1 MGGLAGVDGCRAGW
15 VIALAPAG
23 DLSAPIL
30 HVVASFAEALVLAG
44 EGATV
49 AVDMPVGLPER
60 IEGPG
65 RMPERLVRPL
75 LGARQSSVFSIP
87 ARAAVQA
94 PDYAAACALAA
105 ALSDPPRKVSKQGFM
120 IFPRIREID
129 LMLRTDP
136 ALAERVFESHPEVVF
151 QALQR
156 GRPLDLPKKV
166 KSRPFPPG
174 LDLRR
179 GLLARAGVGEAALTA
194 PPPRGAGADDLLDA
208 LACLVCAAAIARG
221 QATSYPTPPLRD
233 AHGLPVAI
241 WAPIAHKH
249 AD

>member
-1 MGGLAGVDGCRAGW
+1 MGVLAGVDGCKAGW
-15 VIALAPAG
+15 VVALAQAG
-23 DLSAPIL
+23 GLAAPRIT
-30 HVVASFAEALVLAG
+30 VVASFAEAAALAG
-44 EGATV
+44 EEATV
-49 AVDMPVGLPER
+49 AVDMPIGLPER
-60 IEGPG
+60 IEGSG

-87 ARAAVQA
+87 ARAAVHA

-129 LMLRTDP
+129 LLLRARP
-136 ALAERVFESHPEVVF
+136 ALAERVFESHPEMVF
-151 QALQR
+151 RALQ
-156 GRPLDLPKKV
+156 GSPLAEPKKV
-166 KSRPFPPG
+166 KGRAHGPG

-179 GLLARAGVGEAALTA
+179 RLLARAGVGEAALTA
-194 PPPRGAGADDLLDA
+194 PPPRGAGPDDLLDA

-221 QATSYPTPPLRD
+221 AAASYPSPPLRD

-241 WAPIAHKH
+241 WAPIAHKL

>member
-1 MGGLAGVDGCRAGW
+1 MGGLAGVDGCKAGW
-15 VIALAPAG
+15 VVAVAPAS
-23 DLSAPIL
+23 DLSTPIV
-30 HVVASFAEALVLAG
+30 HVVASFAAALALAG

-49 AVDMPVGLPER
+49 AVDMPIGLPER

-87 ARAAVQA
+87 ARAAVHA
-94 PDYAAACALAA
+94 PDYSAACALAA

-129 LMLRTDP
+129 VLLSADP

-151 QALQR
+151 QALQG
-156 GRPLDLPKKV
+156 GRPLELPKKV

-179 GLLARAGVGEAALTA
+179 GLLARAGVGVDALKA
-194 PPPRGAGADDLLDA
+194 PPPRGAGLDDLLDA
-208 LACLVCAAAIARG
+208 LACLVCAAAIAQG
-221 QATSYPTPPLRD
+221 LATSYPSPPLRD

-241 WAPIAHKH
+241 WAPIAHKLV
-249 AD
+249 D